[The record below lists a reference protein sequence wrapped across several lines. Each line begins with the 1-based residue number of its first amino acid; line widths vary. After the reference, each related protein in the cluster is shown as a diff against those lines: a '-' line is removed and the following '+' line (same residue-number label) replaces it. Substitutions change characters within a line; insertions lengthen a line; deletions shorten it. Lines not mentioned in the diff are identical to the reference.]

1 MYKWCFTLSRG
12 ANIYAEIKKFL
23 NSMQACSWKGRN
35 EQSLKDGFMGCGLLC
50 LMEVK
55 PLWLSSRTFTHSG
68 EFLKDFPQT
77 AAPSTSLCY
86 KCRRSCPSMAH
97 IVKLSSLSVLYLVRG
112 LICFDMLYNL
122 HMLLVHSCPLFSSL
136 SFSPLSNKCQLFACH
151 ICPFSECALLTLSKW
166 NYATALW
173 ILHSDWL
180 TEILRCWFITVQGCT
195 RLI

>member
-1 MYKWCFTLSRG
+1 MVLWAVASSVSWRLNLS
-12 ANIYAEIKKFL
+12 
-23 NSMQACSWKGRN
+23 
-35 EQSLKDGFMGCGLLC
+35 GFPPEHSHIQGNF
-50 LMEVK
+50 
-55 PLWLSSRTFTHSG
+55 SRISHR
-68 EFLKDFPQT
+68 LQRR
-77 AAPSTSLCY
+77 ALHCY

-97 IVKLSSLSVLYLVRG
+97 IVKLSSLLVLYLVRG

-136 SFSPLSNKCQLFACH
+136 SFSPLSNKCQLFACL

-166 NYATALW
+166 NYTTALW

-180 TEILRCWFITVQGCT
+180 MGILRCWLITVQGCT